1 MSAAARSESI
11 ENAASRDRV
20 QFDEELV
27 SLAAA
32 VGETHRAAAP
42 AETPKPRTPRDP
54 HLVPARAPRATRA
67 RRSPVA
73 GAIISACMIV
83 GIFAAQLALS
93 ILVSE
98 GAYESLALKV
108 EQRDLARVERVLS
121 QNLDKL
127 ASPQN
132 LAENAIQLGMVQ
144 NVAPATMKLSD
155 GMVQGDLDSV
165 TREASANL
173 VPNSQ
178 LDSLPMVDAQGL
190 LTSRDTDN
198 APEIDVSA
206 AVRWQG
212 KLPAPATR

>member
-1 MSAAARSESI
+1 MNTKNAARITRAELDTEVLNTDVLELPLVANGGSQPVTTPTPQRPR
-11 ENAASRDRV
+11 RDTHLTPV
-20 QFDEELV
+20 Q
-27 SLAAA
+27 
-32 VGETHRAAAP
+32 
-42 AETPKPRTPRDP
+42 
-54 HLVPARAPRATRA
+54 APRKRPG
-67 RRSPVA
+67 RSPVA
-73 GAIISACMIV
+73 GAIITVCLII

-98 GAYESLALKV
+98 GAYESRALEI

-132 LAENAIQLGMVQ
+132 LAENASALGMVQ
-144 NVAPATMKLSD
+144 NVAPATLKLSD
-155 GMVQGDLDSV
+155 GHIQGTLDSA
-165 TREASANL
+165 TREAGENL

-178 LDSLPMVDAQGL
+178 LDALPMLDAQGL
-190 LTSRDTDN
+190 LAPRETVN
-198 APEIDVSA
+198 APEVDLDA

>member
-1 MSAAARSESI
+1 MNATVPIEVDQLRLVGTESPAP
-11 ENAASRDRV
+11 ERGRTRKPH
-20 QFDEELV
+20 
-27 SLAAA
+27 LAP
-32 VGETHRAAAP
+32 VTAP
-42 AETPKPRTPRDP
+42 AAKPRK
-54 HLVPARAPRATRA
+54 
-67 RRSPVA
+67 SPVM
-73 GAIISACMIV
+73 GAIIAVGVIL

-98 GAYESLALKV
+98 GAYESRALEI

-132 LAENAIQLGMVQ
+132 LAENATALGMVQ
-144 NVAPATMKLSD
+144 NVSPATIRLSD
-155 GMVQGDLDSV
+155 GTIQGTLDST
-165 TREASANL
+165 TREAGKNL

-190 LTSRDTDN
+190 LTDRNAEEAPAIDTK
-198 APEIDVSA
+198 A

-212 KLPAPATR
+212 KLPAPETH

>member
-1 MSAAARSESI
+1 MTANARLDDDVLGLTLPMAANGSSPQPAEP
-11 ENAASRDRV
+11 DRV
-20 QFDEELV
+20 
-27 SLAAA
+27 SRP
-32 VGETHRAAAP
+32 G
-42 AETPKPRTPRDP
+42 DP
-54 HLVPARAPRATRA
+54 HLVPAAQPRPRPK
-67 RRSPVA
+67 RSPVA
-73 GAIISACMIV
+73 GAIISACLIV

-98 GAYESLALKV
+98 GAYESGALRV

-132 LAENAIQLGMVQ
+132 LAENALALGMVQ

-155 GMVQGDLDSV
+155 GTIQGALDSA
-165 TREASANL
+165 TREASENL

-178 LDSLPMVDAQGL
+178 LDSMPMLDAQGL
-190 LTSRDTDN
+190 LTPRDT
-198 APEIDVSA
+198 AKTPEVDTSA